1 MSIYNKYLET
11 KKVVPIAVIFV
22 KCGDFWET
30 FGNDAILVS
39 TLLKLPLTHRST
51 DDNGLIPN
59 VGIVYHEFDNKFNEL
74 QALGILA
81 YC

>member
-1 MSIYNKYLET
+1 MSLYEKYLDT
-11 KKVVPIAVIFV
+11 KKVAATAVIFV

-39 TLLKLPLTHRST
+39 TLLDLPLTHRNT

-59 VGIVYHEFDNKFNEL
+59 VGIVYHEFDNKVNEL
-74 QALGILA
+74 QALSILT
-81 YC
+81 YV